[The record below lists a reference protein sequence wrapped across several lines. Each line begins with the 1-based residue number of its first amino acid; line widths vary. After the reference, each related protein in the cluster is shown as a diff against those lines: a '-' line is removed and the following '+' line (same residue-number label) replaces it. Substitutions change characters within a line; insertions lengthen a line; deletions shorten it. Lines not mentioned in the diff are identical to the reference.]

1 MQVEHEDPRLA
12 ALETDVRATADHG
25 DAVDRGYRKVMQV
38 IRAAVDER
46 DLYQHKSMHFE
57 QLEGKRAGQ
66 RSLRINKQWRLI
78 VEVRGEAPNKK
89 IGVLAIEDY
98 H

>member
-1 MQVEHEDPRLA
+1 MLQA
-12 ALETDVRATADHG
+12 
-25 DAVDRGYRKVMQV
+25 

-46 DLYQHKSMHFE
+46 DLYTHKALRFE
-57 QLEGKRAGQ
+57 KLEGKREGQ

-78 VEVRGEAPNKK
+78 VEVRGEHPNKR
-89 IGVLAIEDY
+89 IGVIAVEDY

>member
-1 MQVEHEDPRLA
+1 MEVEHDDPDLA
-12 ALETDVRATADHG
+12 LLEAHGPTTAGHG
-25 DAVDRGYRKVMQV
+25 DAVDRGFRKVMQT

-46 DLYQHKSMHFE
+46 DLYKHKSLHFE
-57 QLEGKRAGQ
+57 KLEEDPKGE

-78 VEVRGEAPNKK
+78 VKLRGEAPNKK
-89 IGVLAIEDY
+89 IGVLRIADY